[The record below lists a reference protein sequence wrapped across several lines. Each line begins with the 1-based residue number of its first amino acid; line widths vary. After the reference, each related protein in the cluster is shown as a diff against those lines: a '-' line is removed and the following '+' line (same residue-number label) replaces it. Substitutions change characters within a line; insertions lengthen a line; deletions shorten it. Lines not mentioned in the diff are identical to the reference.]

1 MGALIQRTNRSRLA
15 PPCRFMSEK
24 GWWEDGDGPEV
35 EDQSQEDEGAVVNLV
50 SFVLRSLAVFIM
62 FYISINLEYL

>member
-1 MGALIQRTNRSRLA
+1 
-15 PPCRFMSEK
+15 MSEK

-35 EDQSQEDEGAVVNLV
+35 EDQPQEDEGAVVNLV
-50 SFVLRSLAVFIM
+50 SFVLRSLAVLIM

>member
-1 MGALIQRTNRSRLA
+1 
-15 PPCRFMSEK
+15 MSEK